1 MLRLVFIAVL
11 SLVPA
16 LALAQDAGKPAAP
29 VEPPPSPDAIKLVL
43 DYYYNG
49 KARGPALLDFKACLK
64 IDTAKDSPT
73 KNECAEVAT
82 APVKKNTVVQAWT
95 LWYVPEGGNYDDIT
109 IQCLHQG
116 QVRSTVDLTLNAAGR
131 SRSWRSCTMS
141 KSGQWTFKITRGGA
155 ELGSTLVNVVD

>member
-1 MLRLVFIAVL
+1 MPYIRSIV
-11 SLVPA
+11 A
-16 LALAQDAGKPAAP
+16 LLLISVTAAAQDGGKPASA
-29 VEPPPSPDAIKLVL
+29 EPPPNPEIIKQVL

-49 KARGPALLDFKACLK
+49 KARGPALLEFKACTK

-82 APVKKNTVVQAWT
+82 GPVKKNTAVQAWT
-95 LWYVPEGGNYDDIT
+95 LWYVPEGGNYEDIS

-141 KSGQWTFKITRGGA
+141 KTGQWTFKVTRGGT
-155 ELGSTLVNVVD
+155 ELGSTMVNVID